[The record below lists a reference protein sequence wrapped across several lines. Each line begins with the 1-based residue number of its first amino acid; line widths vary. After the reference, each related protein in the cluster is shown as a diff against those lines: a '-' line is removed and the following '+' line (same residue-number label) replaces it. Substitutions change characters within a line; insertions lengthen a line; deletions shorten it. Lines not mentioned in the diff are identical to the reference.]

1 MGRPLNGLPR
11 RNASSMAT
19 LQQTLRGLP
28 QADDQI
34 SRGPGGVLQQ
44 KKTLQQATQQ
54 LGAQV
59 APTTPLG
66 AEIAG
71 VGPQSAKMAG
81 TPQQLGA
88 ALKAAG
94 EPAPDLQ
101 TALRRKQARKE
112 ATAEEQQRITKSADM
127 QKLGGLGDRVTNFID
142 DQMQKLAVTQE
153 QAAIAPAAVGTVQ
166 EFEGKPVVDIADT
179 LQKLRTAAPGTEDYN
194 QLLIDVNTYFGRDQQ
209 GKLPLSATELA
220 SLYQSADQTIG
231 AAAGKTIE
239 DLSVEDL
246 LQDPQFGYD
255 TKQLSEL
262 LGVPETEI
270 AGLTVKQ
277 LSDKVNQ
284 VASTE
289 FGQAQALRQK
299 AVSPLAGAAERGLAR
314 EAGRELSAVGVR
326 ASEADVQ
333 RIAEA
338 VSRADQV
345 TFAGQVMSAEDA
357 LSDDNISA
365 VVKDYLE
372 SPEDSDIRKELRES
386 EPELAKFIDSHQAV
400 LTEAAKRIDTGATE
414 FKKVQDTNK
423 KLQTETFNGIEL
435 DSNLMKSLVPGW
447 GKFATKVYNKE
458 DIPLFKYAASLT
470 PNESRNVAN
479 ELNIAYGNNPEV
491 AKELSTLNSDQI
503 QTLGI
508 GKKDSNWD
516 KMNKYNTQLE
526 NIQSIPE
533 DDSDSL
539 IREVYSDTPSLDAA
553 KNTITY
559 GNILSGLGLES
570 GVNATSIDPSTL
582 KNQALDNKSK
592 VSVTQAASGN
602 IPKFEKPKL
611 GSPKFP
617 KEGSI
622 DSALVIK
629 LAPVLADGDLTSAEI
644 SDPNSPISSFSLDE
658 LIRVEDLSKSPTAR
672 IDQGTISQKRQQA
685 TDAATSETIKQN
697 TDGNMMGNIDRYMGL
712 LSQDPRRTNPEIVKP
727 ALQQMAI
734 SEVTSGRDWY
744 TTMDNVYEKLNSLGL
759 ITPEFRNKFNQQNEQ
774 RKSRFGTPRKNL
786 GGNKYLLDNGQYW
799 DIGATLPKGRS
810 IVMDYPSF
818 IKYPNGI

>member
-1 MGRPLNGLPR
+1 
-11 RNASSMAT
+11 MAT

-166 EFEGKPVVDIADT
+166 EFEGKPVAAIADT
-179 LQKLRTAAPGTEDYN
+179 LQKLRTATPGTEEYN
-194 QLLIDVNTYFGRDQQ
+194 QLLIDVNTHFGRDQQ

-414 FKKVQDTNK
+414 FKKVQEDNK
-423 KLQTETFNGIEL
+423 KLISDAMGGIPLDPAVQKALFPGSTGLAKKRFTTQDSPILTHLQNKTPDEKKTFASQISEVASINPSTSEEISKLTPEQLATLNIEGNGKRWKSYKNILDDNITASNLEPNETESLLALYSPSIISPEQVNTDIQNNTIMSNLGFGDSAYTTGTLPVVDGKLNTETLKDTFLKNNPKPTVAEAAEGTAKAAE
-435 DSNLMKSLVPGW
+435 
-447 GKFATKVYNKE
+447 
-458 DIPLFKYAASLT
+458 FKYAGPKIPEFNT
-470 PNESRNVAN
+470 PQARVLEDW
-479 ELNIAYGNNPEV
+479 G
-491 AKELSTLNSDQI
+491 D
-503 QTLGI
+503 I
-508 GKKDSNWD
+508 GKSGQTPDINTVSDRISNLVYGTRAQTPLSVVLGTGTEVSPVDIFWW
-516 KMNKYNTQLE
+516 KKSV
-526 NIQSIPE
+526 I
-533 DDSDSL
+533 DD
-539 IREVYSDTPSLDAA
+539 
-553 KNTITY
+553 
-559 GNILSGLGLES
+559 
-570 GVNATSIDPSTL
+570 L
-582 KNQALDNKSK
+582 K
-592 VSVTQAASGN
+592 ASGTWSKWGLTDADANRINPDPLAN
-602 IPKFEKPKL
+602 INIGE
-611 GSPKFP
+611 
-617 KEGSI
+617 
-622 DSALVIK
+622 
-629 LAPVLADGDLTSAEI
+629 
-644 SDPNSPISSFSLDE
+644 
-658 LIRVEDLSKSPTAR
+658 IRV
-672 IDQGTISQKRQQA
+672 
-685 TDAATSETIKQN
+685 
-697 TDGNMMGNIDRYMGL
+697 
-712 LSQDPRRTNPEIVKP
+712 DP
-727 ALQQMAI
+727 
-734 SEVTSGRDWY
+734 
-744 TTMDNVYEKLNSLGL
+744 MD
-759 ITPEFRNKFNQQNEQ
+759 I
-774 RKSRFGTPRKNL
+774 NL
-786 GGNKYLLDNGQYW
+786 GNLPGLD
-799 DIGATLPKGRS
+799 IR
-810 IVMDYPSF
+810 V
-818 IKYPNGI
+818 